1 MLNDYNNK
9 SMNNEVK
16 SLKKQNIRSKTKKQ
30 VKSNK
35 NKTMARK
42 NISYLDNIE
51 SLIKNE
57 KIETDII
64 NTITV
69 KQGDNLINVKS
80 STDEKV
86 PSTGP

>member
-1 MLNDYNNK
+1 MIKSDNDYNNK

-16 SLKKQNIRSKTKKQ
+16 LVKKQNTRSKFKKQ

-42 NISYLDNIE
+42 NILYLDNIE
-51 SLIKNE
+51 NLLKNE
-57 KIETDII
+57 KIETDIT

-80 STDEKV
+80 PTDEK
-86 PSTGP
+86 SS